1 MSRITLFGK
10 LTHSLLGVTAL
21 YGQFS
26 GDSGRL
32 HRSLRDH
39 FVFMSASA
47 GYPRFFKASSTPS
60 MIMDFAPLV
69 ESDVPQRF
77 VGGFWQIDARMLD
90 VRARPAAC
98 GLRWGAFFASR

>member
-1 MSRITLFGK
+1 VAQSGHRQDVANNVIWKVNPQLF
-10 LTHSLLGVTAL
+10 GVTAL
-21 YGQFS
+21 YDQFS

-60 MIMDFAPLV
+60 ISRLWIFRRSSKATCR
-69 ESDVPQRF
+69 SAS
-77 VGGFWQIDARMLD
+77 W
-90 VRARPAAC
+90 AAS
-98 GLRWGAFFASR
+98 GR

>member
-1 MSRITLFGK
+1 
-10 LTHSLLGVTAL
+10 VTAL

-39 FVFMSASA
+39 FAFMSASA

-60 MIMDFAPLV
+60 MSKSWILHLSSKATCRSAL
-69 ESDVPQRF
+69 
-77 VGGFWQIDARMLD
+77 
-90 VRARPAAC
+90 
-98 GLRWGAFFASR
+98 